1 MTRKRMFLE
10 TMERVFGGTEK
21 IIIDNSGKGPGRG
34 ALSAAQ

>member
-21 IIIDNSGKGPGRG
+21 IIIDNSAGSRASCPICR
-34 ALSAAQ
+34 S